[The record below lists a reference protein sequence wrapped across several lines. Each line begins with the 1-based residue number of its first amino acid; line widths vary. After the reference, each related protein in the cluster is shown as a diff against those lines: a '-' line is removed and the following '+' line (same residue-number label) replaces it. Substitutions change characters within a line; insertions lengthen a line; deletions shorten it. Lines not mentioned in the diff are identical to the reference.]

1 MDLLLLAQEG
11 TATIDLTLTGILA
24 LVAGIVVLAFPKILN
39 YVIGVYLIVIG
50 LIDIF
55 DITLNL

>member
-11 TATIDLTLTGILA
+11 TATFNLTLTGILA
-24 LVAGIVVLAFPKILN
+24 LVAGIVVLLFPKILN
-39 YVIGVYLIVIG
+39 YVVGIYLIVVG

-55 DITLNL
+55 DLTL